1 MLSKGSG
8 KSLSFRSC
16 IKSSGKFSQSNAD
29 EFPSV
34 FCYAR
39 MVNVSWRG
47 NRYDFFPEVL
57 DPSSRCIDKWIKTT
71 DDEAYEMVRTVM

>member
-1 MLSKGSG
+1 VHFEPYTQLGI
-8 KSLSFRSC
+8 SLNQSLTSFLPYFAMH
-16 IKSSGKFSQSNAD
+16 G
-29 EFPSV
+29 
-34 FCYAR
+34 

-71 DDEAYEMVRTVM
+71 DEEAYEMVRTVM